1 MKREEPPERE
11 IIKSVVIKRNMGKY
25 DDIIN
30 LPHHESLNH
39 PRMSNYNRAAQ
50 FAPFAALVG
59 YEEAIEKS
67 QERLTHRKE
76 LGDDKKQEIAN
87 VLNKIEKN
95 IEQNIEVT
103 IEYFV
108 VKDKSLDMGKYLTY
122 AGKIKKI
129 DHVERKI
136 IFLNRKSI
144 YIKDIY
150 DLKEANNEQK
160 SLDY

>member
-1 MKREEPPERE
+1 MKKEAPPEKE

-59 YEEAIEKS
+59 YEEALEKS
-67 QERLTHRKE
+67 TEKMTSRKE
-76 LGDDKKQEIAN
+76 ISDDKKQEIEN
-87 VLNKIEKN
+87 TLNRIRKN
-95 IEQNIEVT
+95 TNETIEVT

-108 VKDKSLDMGKYLTY
+108 VKDKSKSLGKYLTY
-122 AGKIKKI
+122 TGKIKRI
-129 DHVERKI
+129 DDIERKI

-150 DLKEANNEQK
+150 DIKETNHEQK
-160 SLDY
+160 SLD

>member
-1 MKREEPPERE
+1 MKREEPLERE

-67 QERLTHRKE
+67 QERMTRRKE
-76 LGDDKKQEIAN
+76 LSEDKKQEIAN
-87 VLNKIEKN
+87 TLNRL
-95 IEQNIEVT
+95 EQNVEVT

-108 VKDKSLDMGKYLTY
+108 LKDKTLDMGKYLTY

-150 DLKEANNEQK
+150 IRDKK
-160 SLDY
+160 VT

>member
-1 MKREEPPERE
+1 
-11 IIKSVVIKRNMGKY
+11 MGKY

-67 QERLTHRKE
+67 QERMTRRKE
-76 LGDDKKQEIAN
+76 LSEDKKQEIAN
-87 VLNKIEKN
+87 TLNRL
-95 IEQNIEVT
+95 EQNVEVT

-108 VKDKSLDMGKYLTY
+108 LKDKTLDMGKYLTY

-150 DLKEANNEQK
+150 DIKETNNEQK